1 MGRLN
6 FILACFSYFITFN
19 AKAQTDS
26 TINLSEQ
33 KFIQGSFTD
42 FYVDNLGNIYLL
54 NTDNQI
60 KKLNDKDLIETYTA
74 ALKIDKM
81 AKDFI
86 ELLREELMNRSL
98 LTKVVS

>member
-1 MGRLN
+1 M
-6 FILACFSYFITFN
+6 
-19 AKAQTDS
+19 
-26 TINLSEQ
+26 
-33 KFIQGSFTD
+33 
-42 FYVDNLGNIYLL
+42 
-54 NTDNQI
+54 I